1 MYQDEIFENALKEAR
16 EENYKALREEVS
28 TVEKL
33 IEKMLSQFLECST
46 SISERDYHG
55 CGV

>member
-46 SISERDYHG
+46 SISERDYPV

>member
-46 SISERDYHG
+46 SIAERDYHV

>member
-16 EENYKALREEVS
+16 EENYKALKEEVS

-46 SISERDYHG
+46 SISERDYHVY
-55 CGV
+55 GV